1 MKNFAFSKMWAK
13 GLTFCWVGMVALWG
27 CGNTSKNTAEDNSE
41 DSIVYNYS
49 LSLMGI
55 TVQGNSQD
63 DVISKLIE
71 QTDEFD
77 YYDDERTGI
86 KRVMFCRVPFGL
98 NLKSEQTNGVT
109 TITNITLITSHQS
122 KADFE
127 AIKSGISKRLGNPD
141 IEDCEDEIEIDGRFY
156 GRCSWYK
163 DKCEA
168 TLRHLHGE
176 EGGLVVLLNP

>member
-1 MKNFAFSKMWAK
+1 MKHLCLFVLL
-13 GLTFCWVGMVALWG
+13 LTALCFVG
-27 CGNTSKNTAEDNSE
+27 CGNASKNEADVT
-41 DSIVYNYS
+41 
-49 LSLMGI
+49 LSLLGI
-55 TVQGNSQD
+55 TIQGDSQD

-77 YYDDERTGI
+77 YFDDERTEI
-86 KRVMFCRVPFGL
+86 KRLMFCGVPFCL
-98 NLKSEQTNGVT
+98 NLKSEQMNGGT

-141 IEDCEDEIEIDGRFY
+141 VEDDEDETETDGRFY
-156 GRCSWYK
+156 GKCAWYK

-168 TLRHLHGE
+168 TLRNLHSE
-176 EGGLVVLLNP
+176 EGGLVVLLTPKN

>member
-1 MKNFAFSKMWAK
+1 MRHPFLFVLLLSV
-13 GLTFCWVGMVALWG
+13 LCFVG
-27 CGNTSKNTAEDNSE
+27 CGNTRENKPQ
-41 DSIVYNYS
+41 VF
-49 LSLMGI
+49 LSLLGI
-55 TVQGNSQD
+55 TIQGESQD
-63 DVISKLIE
+63 EVISKLIE

-86 KRVMFCRVPFGL
+86 RRLMFCGVPFGL
-98 NLKSEQTNGVT
+98 NLKPEQTNGLT
-109 TITNITLITSHQS
+109 TIRNITLITSHQS

-127 AIKSGISKRLGNPD
+127 AIKSGISERLGNPD
-141 IEDCEDEIEIDGRFY
+141 IEDCEDETEIDGRFY

-176 EGGLVVLLNP
+176 EGGLVVLSASGTP

>member
-1 MKNFAFSKMWAK
+1 MRYSFLYVLLFST
-13 GLTFCWVGMVALWG
+13 LCFVG
-27 CGNTSKNTAEDNSE
+27 CGNTCESKTQ
-41 DSIVYNYS
+41 VS
-49 LSLMGI
+49 LSLLGMTI
-55 TVQGNSQD
+55 QGDSQD
-63 DVISKLIE
+63 EIIGKLIE

-77 YYDDERTGI
+77 YYDEERTGI
-86 KRVMFCRVPFGL
+86 KRLMFCGVPFGL

-141 IEDCEDEIEIDGRFY
+141 IEDCEDETEIDGRFY
-156 GRCSWYK
+156 GRCTWCK
-163 DKCEA
+163 DKYEA

-176 EGGLVVLLNP
+176 EGGLVVFLTPKI

>member
-1 MKNFAFSKMWAK
+1 MRHPYLFVLLLS
-13 GLTFCWVGMVALWG
+13 ALCIVG
-27 CGNTSKNTAEDNSE
+27 CGNTSKNKPQ
-41 DSIVYNYS
+41 VS
-49 LSLMGI
+49 LSLLGI
-55 TVQGNSQD
+55 AIQGNSQD
-63 DVISKLIE
+63 DVIGKLIE
-71 QTDEFD
+71 QADEFD

-86 KRVMFCRVPFGL
+86 RRLMFCGVPFGL

-122 KADFE
+122 KVDFE

-141 IEDCEDEIEIDGRFY
+141 IEDCEDEIDGRFY

-163 DKCEA
+163 DNCEA

>member
-1 MKNFAFSKMWAK
+1 MKNFAFRKMWPK
-13 GLTFCWVGMVALWG
+13 GLTLCWVCMVALWR
-27 CGNTSKNTAEDNSE
+27 CGNANKNEAE
-41 DSIVYNYS
+41 VT
-49 LSLMGI
+49 LSLFGI
-55 TVQGNSQD
+55 TVQEDSQD
-63 DVISKLIE
+63 GVIRKLIE

-77 YYDDERTGI
+77 YYENERTGI
-86 KRVMFCRVPFGL
+86 RRLMFCGVPFGL

-141 IEDCEDEIEIDGRFY
+141 IEDCEDETEIDGRFY
-156 GRCSWYK
+156 GRCAWYK

-176 EGGLVVLLNP
+176 EGGLVAFLTPKI